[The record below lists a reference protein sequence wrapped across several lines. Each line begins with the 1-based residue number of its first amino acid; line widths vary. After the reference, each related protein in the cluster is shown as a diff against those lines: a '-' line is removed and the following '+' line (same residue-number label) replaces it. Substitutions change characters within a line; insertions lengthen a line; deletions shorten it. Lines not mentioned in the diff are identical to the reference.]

1 MYDVVVVGARC
12 AGASIA
18 MLLARQGHRI
28 LMIDKDSRGT
38 DMAHSTHFVQPI
50 AVSKLRKWGCCQR
63 WKQYVPRSI
72 LTL

>member
-1 MYDVVVVGARC
+1 MYDAVVVGARC

-50 AVSKLRKWGCCQR
+50 AVSKLRKWGVIVSVGSCMSR
-63 WKQYVPRSI
+63 VR
-72 LTL
+72 